1 MAIGDAVFARLRRV
15 LDQPD
20 TVILVGSGVS
30 LWSGLPT
37 WAGLLAQLADFLET
51 NGLDRAPVDQEL
63 KGGDL
68 LLAASYAVHQLHSRD
83 LGRFIRSALN
93 HPHATPS
100 ELHRIIANLG
110 PSCFVTTNYDHLLEI
125 AIRQSPS
132 AAEPLIVTNRQP
144 VEAADIISAKSRNFV
159 FKYHGDLTNAESIVL
174 SREQY
179 RCNQMDYP
187 GIVRALSTLL
197 STRPVFMIGFG
208 LRDPDFLMVQNELV
222 SIFQGQ
228 AGEYFAIQ
236 PDCDAVR
243 ADYWRKTY
251 RTEVVSYTTVGQDP
265 TELVIIRAFS
275 TC

>member
-110 PSCFVTTNYDHLLEI
+110 PSCFVTKSPYVNHPVPRNRLSLPI
-125 AIRQSPS
+125 A
-132 AAEPLIVTNRQP
+132 NR
-144 VEAADIISAKSRNFV
+144 SRPQ
-159 FKYHGDLTNAESIVL
+159 T
-174 SREQY
+174 
-179 RCNQMDYP
+179 
-187 GIVRALSTLL
+187 
-197 STRPVFMIGFG
+197 
-208 LRDPDFLMVQNELV
+208 
-222 SIFQGQ
+222 
-228 AGEYFAIQ
+228 
-236 PDCDAVR
+236 
-243 ADYWRKTY
+243 
-251 RTEVVSYTTVGQDP
+251 
-265 TELVIIRAFS
+265 
-275 TC
+275 